1 MHPEQFFIEEKF
13 MTENQQAEEAISSG
27 NLQEAARILVSIV
40 EKDPQNWRAFN
51 NMGVLSWTRNFWQDA
66 YTMFEKS
73 VSINPVYIDA
83 LLNLFDASLKLRKV
97 QQILPILENALQINP
112 DLDEV
117 KTIKESIIEQ
127 GNNIYSSPK
136 ALAIGIYSQI
146 LDEAEKELMSGNLLK
161 SMELFLKSNDTE
173 GPNARAFGG
182 LGIICYHQKKFED
195 ALALFVESIK
205 LNPLDSEMFENL
217 LDASKECNKTEY
229 AREIF
234 NLYRKEFPSLETIAA
249 QFDAVC

>member
-27 NLQEAARILVSIV
+27 KLQEAARILVSIV